1 MLSSRSIIIFF
12 HCDSRVRNNANLS
25 YFNSNN
31 FSMTFV
37 MATEAQRLIS
47 ISLAK
52 IAASRCVRGGVSLHK
67 NLLVATVLQKA
78 RYIFMEEAFHMV
90 HGTYLN
96 QANSKFIQQLREQE
110 RIENELRHCER
121 GDLDDD
127 DDTSHSSVSPSLD
140 DSDLDIFSTP
150 INSNENL
157 NFLNDT
163 TTSSS
168 SSRETGNLNNL
179 LLGNKFSSCLKESNP
194 SLASTSSSSSST
206 DLIYLDL
213 DINNRVKPQ
222 DMDVE
227 CCSNSSS
234 ISGQKRRHCESD
246 FETEEAILSILPKSK
261 QIKLN
266 NNDEDLLVQCTSDLS
281 GCNSDHIDVV
291 SNHHHHHHTDII
303 TTDNCLSLDF
313 LSNDLSLASS
323 SSNSP
328 THSTSTA
335 NLTMAPLDMSC
346 NSNSNSSSINNNTT
360 TTTQSSSSSSS
371 SSTTTTLTSSLMSS
385 SSSSSLSTLTT
396 SSNNNNTSAS
406 SIDRITSLVSIF
418 NFGNLQRS
426 VSTPD
431 LCSSASSSVESSCCT
446 NLSTQHQ
453 IAMTV

>member
-1 MLSSRSIIIFF
+1 MVIFLF
-12 HCDSRVRNNANLS
+12 IFVTPVTRQGANLS
-25 YFNSNN
+25 FFNNN

-110 RIENELRHCER
+110 RIEDELRYCER

-127 DDTSHSSVSPSLD
+127 DDTSNSVAPSLD
-140 DSDLDIFSTP
+140 DSDLDIFSSP
-150 INSNENL
+150 ISASENL
-157 NFLNDT
+157 NFLNESTT

-168 SSRETGNLNNL
+168 NTREASSNHL
-179 LLGNKFSSCLKESNP
+179 NKFSTCSKESSNP
-194 SLASTSSSSSST
+194 SLTSTSSSSSASSST

-222 DMDVE
+222 DIDMDD
-227 CCSNSSS
+227 CCSNGSSSSS
-234 ISGQKRRHCESD
+234 ISGQKRRHCDSD

-266 NNDEDLLVQCTSDLS
+266 NNDDDMCGVVEQP
-281 GCNSDHIDVV
+281 IDVV
-291 SNHHHHHHTDII
+291 TTNQLHHNQTSNSNASDIL

-313 LSNDLSLASS
+313 LSHDELSLTSS
-323 SSNSP
+323 SP
-328 THSTSTA
+328 PHITQPPLA
-335 NLTMAPLDMSC
+335 TMAPLDMST
-346 NSNSNSSSINNNTT
+346 SSSINNSNTT
-360 TTTQSSSSSSS
+360 TTNT
-371 SSTTTTLTSSLMSS
+371 STAAVAAP
-385 SSSSSLSTLTT
+385 
-396 SSNNNNTSAS
+396 TSAS

-426 VSTPD
+426 VSAPD
-431 LCSSASSSVESSCCT
+431 LCSTSTSVESSCCST
-446 NLSTQHQ
+446 NLNTQHQ